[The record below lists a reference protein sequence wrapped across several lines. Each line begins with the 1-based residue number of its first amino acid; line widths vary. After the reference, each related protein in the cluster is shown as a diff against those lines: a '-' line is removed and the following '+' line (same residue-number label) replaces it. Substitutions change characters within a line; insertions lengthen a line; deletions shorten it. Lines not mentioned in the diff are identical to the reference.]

1 MASKKNL
8 KKDINRVLSDVIE
21 ECYIFQKDAEEKI
34 SLKAE
39 KIIDEAITTFDEL
52 IAKMNTK
59 DVDNLKKH
67 FKEIEGSLKS
77 KSGELLEKLEK
88 LKA

>member
-1 MASKKNL
+1 MASVKNF

-21 ECYIFQKDAEEKI
+21 ECYVFQKGAEEKV
-34 SLKAE
+34 SAKAE
-39 KIIDEAITTFDEL
+39 KIIDEAIVTFDEL
-52 IAKMNTK
+52 IAKLNKK

-77 KSGELLEKLEK
+77 KSGELLKKLEK
-88 LKA
+88 LKS

>member
-1 MASKKNL
+1 MASVKKF
-8 KKDINRVLSDVIE
+8 KKDINRVLSEVIE
-21 ECYIFQKDAEEKI
+21 ECYKFQSDAEEKV
-34 SLKAE
+34 SAKAE

-52 IAKMNTK
+52 IAKMNKK
-59 DVDNLKKH
+59 DVDNFKEH
-67 FKEIEGSLKS
+67 FKEIETHLKS